1 MDKDKS
7 LQVRKENIFTKFLNF
22 FKNLF
27 KPKKQELGYIQQD
40 IILEKERVQ
49 NIVTPEV
56 KKDFKSEIKIGQ
68 ENNELLY
75 LQKKFENNEV
85 TISSMS
91 NEQIRDL
98 IILYKEQVRNLKAKI
113 NEKKSEL
120 NTRKSKLENY
130 SVNI

>member
-1 MDKDKS
+1 MDKNKS

-22 FKNLF
+22 FKNIF
-27 KPKKQELGYIQQD
+27 KSKKQEPGYIQQD

-91 NEQIRDL
+91 NDQIRDL
-98 IILYKEQVRNLKAKI
+98 IILYKEQVRNLKEKI
-113 NEKKSEL
+113 KEKKTEL
-120 NTRKSKLENY
+120 NTRKSKLDNY

>member
-1 MDKDKS
+1 MDKNKS
-7 LQVRKENIFTKFLNF
+7 LQVRKENMFTKFLNF

-27 KPKKQELGYIQQD
+27 KQKKQELGYIQQD

>member
-1 MDKDKS
+1 MDKNKS

-22 FKNLF
+22 FKNIF
-27 KPKKQELGYIQQD
+27 KSKKQEPGYIQQD
-40 IILEKERVQ
+40 IILEKERVK

-91 NEQIRDL
+91 NDQIRDL
-98 IILYKEQVRNLKAKI
+98 IILYKEQVRNLKEKI
-113 NEKKSEL
+113 KEKKTEL
-120 NTRKSKLENY
+120 NTRKSKLDNY

>member
-1 MDKDKS
+1 MDKNKS

-27 KPKKQELGYIQQD
+27 KTKKQELGYIQQD

-56 KKDFKSEIKIGQ
+56 KRDFKSEIKIGQ